1 MYGRFEDQVA
11 AKEPNK
17 IARDYAVLMK
27 KVRSTDYEQNRFVM
41 TTDFATGCPM
51 SAALRK
57 M

>member
-17 IARDYAVLMK
+17 IARDYAILMK
-27 KVRSTDYEQNRFVM
+27 KVRMTDYEQNRFVM

-51 SAALRK
+51 SAPLSK